1 MEGGEP
7 TLRHFL
13 STDRWTTAGTNV
25 KLLLQGWY
33 QASDPLVCQ
42 FWRFVRLLHGS
53 NLPATPQQGEQK
65 TLLHLCTRHCE
76 LPFRAST
83 LLSRKNVSPLR
94 KFVSRSRAKMDQS
107 VFRSGGSKVIRRLL
121 RGRREKPGDEAR
133 SCALYT
139 EGLL

>member
-1 MEGGEP
+1 MQTTLITAMYKTKQKTKRNKQKQKKQQQQNTKIKIKQKQKISKCSHQSKLSEMEGGEP

-53 NLPATPQQGEQK
+53 NLPATPQSNK
-65 TLLHLCTRHCE
+65 VSAVYSTYPTR
-76 LPFRAST
+76 AM
-83 LLSRKNVSPLR
+83 V
-94 KFVSRSRAKMDQS
+94 
-107 VFRSGGSKVIRRLL
+107 
-121 RGRREKPGDEAR
+121 
-133 SCALYT
+133 
-139 EGLL
+139 